1 MHKVNEQKYCIKF
14 SGSESYMGIIIIIII
29 IFTLLVL
36 LFATWN

>member
-1 MHKVNEQKYCIKF
+1 MHKVNERKYCIKF

-29 IFTLLVL
+29 FTLLVL

>member
-14 SGSESYMGIIIIIII
+14 SGSESYMGIIITII

-36 LFATWN
+36 LFAT

>member
-14 SGSESYMGIIIIIII
+14 SGSESYTGIIITII